1 MDPLPEAA
9 PKCPQCGSKLIAG
22 MRECVCGKKVLG
34 VVDPHEETQ
43 DQMDRMR
50 VLGIEKR
57 FECVVKKFIGKP
69 VANHALYR
77 SDLASIVIYIEEN
90 FAGPEERNGAG
101 KPTDGREEPT
111 AVRGDWGSHNE
122 GHTDSDKG
130 IQVP

>member
-1 MDPLPEAA
+1 VDSKVIMDPLPEAA
-9 PKCPQCGSKLIAG
+9 PKCPQCGSKLLAG

-43 DQMDRMR
+43 EQMDRMR

-90 FAGPEERNGAG
+90 FAGPKGETVQGSQRG
-101 KPTDGREEPT
+101 TD
-111 AVRGDWGSHNE
+111 ASQRGLGV
-122 GHTDSDKG
+122 T
-130 IQVP
+130 